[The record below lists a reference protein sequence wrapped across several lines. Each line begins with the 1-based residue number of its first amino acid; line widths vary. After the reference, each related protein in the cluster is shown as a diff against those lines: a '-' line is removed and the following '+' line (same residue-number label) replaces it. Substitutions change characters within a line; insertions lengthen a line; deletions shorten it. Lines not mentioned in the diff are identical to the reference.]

1 MEENG
6 VQHIKKK
13 ADLPRID
20 IAAVLAAHEN
30 TRRGNRYTMIIEAA
44 YRARDIEKSR
54 DFLDRKAEKLHYYG
68 YKPINQALQDMI
80 DDAKVL

>member
-30 TRRGNRYTMIIEAA
+30 TRQGNRYTMIIEAA
-44 YRARDIEKSR
+44 YRARDIEKRR
-54 DFLDRKAEKLHYYG
+54 DFLDRKSEKLHYYG
-68 YKPINQALQDMI
+68 YKPINQALQDII

>member
-20 IAAVLAAHEN
+20 IAAVLTAHEK
-30 TRRGNRYTMIIEAA
+30 TREGNRYTMIIEAA
-44 YRARDIEKSR
+44 YIAR
-54 DFLDRKAEKLHYYG
+54 DFLDRKSEKLHYYG

-80 DDAKVL
+80 DDAA